1 LLSAPSGV
9 MAELKIQV
17 SEGGILL
24 YEKTFDIVIG
34 VAIPIAQYSFED
46 SEGWIVGAD
55 DDNATAGIWESAV
68 PVATYFDGNQA
79 QPGTDQSEDGEKCFL
94 TGAATSSGS
103 VGFDDVDG
111 GKTTLLSPVFDLS
124 GYNEALVS
132 YWRWYT
138 NDVGDNP
145 GTDHWQVD
153 VTSDG
158 QNWSALEYTNGSQ
171 AAWIQK
177 NYLLSNS
184 GVQLTEQVQFRFI
197 AEDIN
202 NPGDSGS
209 GGSIIEAAIDD
220 FTLATFDTNPS
231 LPGDLNGDGVLNVLD
246 VVALVNIVLAGGYSS
261 EADINADGNCNVLDV
276 VELVNLIL
284 V

>member
-1 LLSAPSGV
+1 
-9 MAELKIQV
+9 MTELTLIVTDEDNYEHSTTIELIIGESLPLV
-17 SEGGILL
+17 S
-24 YEKTFDIVIG
+24 
-34 VAIPIAQYSFED
+34 YSFEEMD
-46 SEGWIVGAD
+46 GWIVGDLGD
-55 DDNATAGIWESAV
+55 DATAGIWELAI
-68 PVATYFDGNQA
+68 PEATFFDGNQA
-79 QPGTDQSEDGEKCFL
+79 QPDSDVSEDGEKCFL
-94 TGAATSSGS
+94 TGAATSPGS

-197 AEDIN
+197 AEDIT

-220 FTLATFDTNPS
+220 FTVSIFDINPDLS
-231 LPGDLNGDGVLNVLD
+231 GDLNGDGTLNVLD
-246 VVALVNIVLAGGYSS
+246 VVVMVNLVLSGDCISS
-261 EADINADGNCNVLDV
+261 ADMNGDNNCNVLDV
-276 VELVNLIL
+276 VILVNLIL
-284 V
+284 G